1 MSSGAPDEIVGV
13 VGSPIAHSLSPI
25 LHAAAFDALGMNWVS
40 ARFEAGVGQG
50 HAVVEAVR
58 SLGLRGLSVTMPLKT
73 EMAHAVDVLA
83 PSAASIES
91 VNTLVQNEGTIEG
104 HSTDGAGLFESLKR
118 QSGFEVSTARVLVV
132 GAGGAARA
140 VVAAA
145 RARGASEISVIA
157 RSESS
162 ARSAADLAGNV
173 GRVGIVAEAPLADLV
188 VNATPIG
195 MTGTQHETTA
205 PLVDAALLHGGQ
217 IVADLV
223 YRPLET
229 PWLRAARKS
238 GATVVGGLGMLIHQ
252 AAIAL
257 EHWTGFD
264 APIEAMYDAVRP
276 ALENSAW

>member
-13 VGSPIAHSLSPI
+13 VGSPIAHSLSPL
-25 LHAAAFDALGMNWVS
+25 LHAAAFDALGINWAS

-73 EMAHAVDVLA
+73 EVAHAVDVLA

-91 VNTLVQNEGTIEG
+91 VNTLVQSDGTVEG
-104 HSTDGAGLFESLKR
+104 HSTDGAGLYESLKR
-118 QSGFEVSTARVLVV
+118 QSGFDVSSARVLVL

-145 RARGASEISVIA
+145 HARGASEISVIA
-157 RSESS
+157 RSARS
-162 ARSAADLAGNV
+162 ARSAADLAGSV
-173 GRVGIVAEAPLADLV
+173 GRVGTVAEAPLADLV

-195 MTGTQHETTA
+195 MSGTEHEATV

-217 IVADLV
+217 VVTDLV

-229 PWLRAARKS
+229 AWLRAARDN

-252 AAIAL
+252 AAIAI

-264 APIEAMYDAVRP
+264 APIEAMYDA
-276 ALENSAW
+276 ASATLESSPW